1 MNRHIFWKSEM
12 FGLQWLFACLCYA
25 TAPWETISSRRP
37 WISDEANGPQRTN
50 GSMRSL
56 SGADVAPEKM
66 IQIGTPRTH

>member
-25 TAPWETISSRRP
+25 TAPRETISSRRP

-50 GSMRSL
+50 GSKRSF
-56 SGADVAPEKM
+56 SGVDVAAEKL
-66 IQIGTPRTH
+66 IPAGTPRTH